1 MVFSIA
7 KTSILLS
14 FKPNMMLLRK
24 LRKIK
29 SLQQKLMKLE
39 RQKEES
45 LEKRERRT
53 KLWKTLNS
61 KLKIQLFS
69 RVRLLHAFP
78 LILLTIMVTIPRKLM
93 LELQVVKFCKCTM
106 YCRRLTINILKVL
119 KITCKRN

>member
-69 RVRLLHAFP
+69 RVR
-78 LILLTIMVTIPRKLM
+78 
-93 LELQVVKFCKCTM
+93 
-106 YCRRLTINILKVL
+106 
-119 KITCKRN
+119 